1 MFPASF
7 EYRRAGSVEEAL
19 TLLGENED
27 AKLLAGGHSLLPM
40 MKLRLAQ
47 PPLVIDIGRIES
59 LRGVTREGDMLRIGP
74 LTTHA
79 QLASDAT
86 LQEGCPLLSEAAS
99 HIGDPQ
105 VRNRGTLGGNIA
117 HADPASDLPAV
128 LQVLCARIHLQG
140 PDGSRAVNAEDF
152 FTGLLETDLGEGEIL
167 TGVEIA
173 WSPAGSGTS
182 YQKFEH
188 PASGYALCG
197 AAAVVR
203 LEGDGTVGAAGL
215 AFNGVATTPVLADC
229 SSLVG
234 QRPDSAN
241 IAAALEGFTVEDP
254 LSDVQA
260 SGEYRVHLAKVFG
273 RRALAAAAE
282 RAAG

>member
-1 MFPASF
+1 
-7 EYRRAGSVEEAL
+7 
-19 TLLGENED
+19 
-27 AKLLAGGHSLLPM
+27 M

-47 PPLVIDIGRIES
+47 PPMVIDIGRIEA
-59 LRGVTREGDMLRIGP
+59 LRGVTRDGDTLRIGP

-86 LQEGCPLLSEAAS
+86 LKEGCPLISEAAS
-99 HIGDPQ
+99 KIGDPQ

-128 LQVLCARIHLQG
+128 LAVLCARIHLQG
-140 PDGSRAVNAEDF
+140 PGGARTVNAEDF
-152 FTGLLETDLGEGEIL
+152 FTGLLETDLGEHEIL

-173 WSPAGSGTS
+173 WSNPGSGS
-182 YQKFEH
+182 AYRKFEH

-203 LEGDGTVGAAGL
+203 LGGDGTVAAAGL
-215 AFNGVATTPVLADC
+215 AYNGIASTPVMADC

-234 QRPDSAN
+234 KRPDAAN
-241 IAAALEGFTVEDP
+241 IAAALEGFTVDDP

-260 SGEYRVHLAKVFG
+260 SGEYRVHLARVFG